1 MARNRRNKRSSRSIL
16 EVMSSKTFITLTIIL
31 AIIIVICSVTIFYRN
46 NKEKKILAEQRAEL
60 EKNIEAIFEETE
72 KNIANS
78 NNTVRDSIIRISAV
92 GDILCENSILEDA
105 YDKGTQNYD
114 FTSMFKNMSTFFADS
129 DITVGTMETN
139 YTDNKYSGY
148 GQRNSPISFAE
159 ALKNIGIDLVSIST
173 NHSLDYGIEG
183 LQETKRALEGIGY
196 DVVGD
201 NLGESRVKI
210 KTIKNTKIAF
220 LSYTYGFENQN
231 SKTKEEL
238 DSANIYNSEIAK
250 KDLEY
255 AKENADYSIIIMH
268 WGDAYSTKPNKEQQ
282 NIAKFLVEN
291 GADMILGNHASAVQK
306 MEVMQS
312 PEGKNVLVAYSL
324 GNYISGETMDI
335 SKIELVLNIELRK
348 SGETGEVVL
357 SKVDYTPIY
366 VLDRGTKAEN
376 RYELIDMKGTAK
388 AYAEG
393 NKKIV
398 NKETYNKLVEGLKKL
413 EGIIKWKQ
421 DLYH

>member
-1 MARNRRNKRSSRSIL
+1 MSRNRRNKRSSRGII

-78 NNTVRDSIIRISAV
+78 NNTIRDSTIRISAV

-105 YDKGTQNYD
+105 YDKNTNSYD
-114 FTSMFKNMSTFFADS
+114 FKSMFKNMSTFFADS

-139 YTDNKYSGY
+139 FTNNEYSGY
-148 GQRNSPISFAE
+148 GKRNGPISFAE
-159 ALKNIGIDLVSIST
+159 AIKNTGIDLVSIST

-183 LQETKRALEGIGY
+183 LQETKRALEGLEY

-231 SKTKEEL
+231 SKTKDEL
-238 DSANIYNSEIAK
+238 DSANMYNSEIAK
-250 KDLEY
+250 QDLEY
-255 AKENADYSIIIMH
+255 AKENADYSIVIMH

-306 MEVMQS
+306 MEIMQNS
-312 PEGKNVLVAYSL
+312 EGKNVLVAYSL

-348 SGETGEVVL
+348 NGETGEVVL
-357 SKVDYTPIY
+357 SKVDYKPIY
-366 VLDRGTKAEN
+366 VLDNGTKAED
-376 RYELIDMKGTAK
+376 RYELIDMKETAK

-398 NKETYNKLVEGLKKL
+398 NKATYNKLVEGIKKL
-413 EGIIKWKQ
+413 EGIIK
-421 DLYH
+421 

>member
-1 MARNRRNKRSSRSIL
+1 MARNRRNKRSSRGII
-16 EVMSSKTFITLTIIL
+16 EVMSSKTFINLTIIL
-31 AIIIVICSVTIFYRN
+31 AIIIVICSITIFYRN
-46 NKEKKILAEQRAEL
+46 DRERKILAEQRAEL

-78 NNTVRDSIIRISAV
+78 NNTIRDSIIRISAV

-105 YDKGTQNYD
+105 YDKDTQNYD

-201 NLGESRVKI
+201 NLGENRVKI

-231 SKTKEEL
+231 SKTKDEL
-238 DSANIYNSEIAK
+238 DSANLYNSEIAK

-255 AKENADYSIIIMH
+255 AKANADYSIIIMH

-306 MEVMQS
+306 MEIMQNS
-312 PEGKNVLVAYSL
+312 EGKNVLVAYSL

-348 SGETGEVVL
+348 NGETGEVVL
-357 SKVDYTPIY
+357 SKVDYKPIY
-366 VLDRGTKAEN
+366 VLDNGTKAED
-376 RYELIDMKGTAK
+376 R
-388 AYAEG
+388 
-393 NKKIV
+393 
-398 NKETYNKLVEGLKKL
+398 
-413 EGIIKWKQ
+413 
-421 DLYH
+421 

>member
-1 MARNRRNKRSSRSIL
+1 MSRNRRNKRSSRSIL

-268 WGDAYSTKPNKEQQ
+268 WGDAYSIKPNKEQQ

-398 NKETYNKLVEGLKKL
+398 NKETYNKLAEGLKKL
-413 EGIIKWKQ
+413 EGIIK
-421 DLYH
+421 

>member
-1 MARNRRNKRSSRSIL
+1 MSRNRRNKRSSKSIL
-16 EVMSSKTFITLTIIL
+16 EVMSLKTFITLTIIL

-357 SKVDYTPIY
+357 SKVDYMPIY

-413 EGIIKWKQ
+413 EGIIK
-421 DLYH
+421 

>member
-1 MARNRRNKRSSRSIL
+1 MSRNRRNKRSSRSIL

-46 NKEKKILAEQRAEL
+46 DKEKKILAEQRAEL

-105 YDKGTQNYD
+105 YDKDTQNYD

-139 YTDNKYSGY
+139 YTDDKYSGY
-148 GQRNSPISFAE
+148 GQRNSPTSFAE

-231 SKTKEEL
+231 SKTKDEL
-238 DSANIYNSEIAK
+238 DSANMYNSEIAK
-250 KDLEY
+250 QDLEY

-306 MEVMQS
+306 MEIMQNA
-312 PEGKNVLVAYSL
+312 EEKNVLVAYSL

-366 VLDRGTKAEN
+366 VLDRGTKAED

-398 NKETYNKLVEGLKKL
+398 NKATYNKLVEGLKKL
-413 EGIIKWKQ
+413 EGIIK
-421 DLYH
+421 

>member
-1 MARNRRNKRSSRSIL
+1 MSRNRRNKRNIRKIL
-16 EVMSSKTFITLTIIL
+16 NLREITPFFITAIIL
-31 AIIIVICSVTIFYRN
+31 ATIIVICSTTIIYRN
-46 NKEKKILAEQRAEL
+46 KQDEELLARQRIEL

-78 NNTVRDSIIRISAV
+78 NNTIRDSTIRISAV

-105 YDKGTQNYD
+105 YDKNTNSYD
-114 FTSMFKNMSTFFADS
+114 FKSMFKNMSTFFEDS
-129 DITVGTMETN
+129 DITVGTMEANFTN
-139 YTDNKYSGY
+139 NEYSGY
-148 GQRNSPISFAE
+148 GKRNGPISFAE
-159 ALKNIGIDLVSIST
+159 AIKSTGIDLVSIST

-183 LQETKRALEGIGY
+183 LQETKRALEGLEY

-210 KTIKNTKIAF
+210 KTIKSTKIAF

-231 SKTKEEL
+231 SKTKDEL
-238 DSANIYNSEIAK
+238 DSANMYNSEIAK
-250 KDLEY
+250 QDLEY
-255 AKENADYSIIIMH
+255 AKENADYSIVIMH
-268 WGDAYSTKPNKEQQ
+268 WGNAYSTKPNKEQQ

-306 MEVMQS
+306 MEIMQNA
-312 PEGKNVLVAYSL
+312 EGKNVLVAYSL

-366 VLDRGTKAEN
+366 VLDRGTKAED

-398 NKETYNKLVEGLKKL
+398 NKATYNKLVEGLKKL
-413 EGIIKWKQ
+413 EGIIK
-421 DLYH
+421 

>member
-139 YTDNKYSGY
+139 YTDDKYSGY
-148 GQRNSPISFAE
+148 GQRNSPTSFAE

-306 MEVMQS
+306 MEIMQNA
-312 PEGKNVLVAYSL
+312 EGKNVLVAYSL

-348 SGETGEVVL
+348 SGKTGEVVL

-366 VLDRGTKAEN
+366 VLDRGTKAED

-398 NKETYNKLVEGLKKL
+398 NKATYNKLVEGLKKL
-413 EGIIKWKQ
+413 EGIIK
-421 DLYH
+421 

>member
-201 NLGESRVKI
+201 NLEESRVKI

-413 EGIIKWKQ
+413 EGIIK
-421 DLYH
+421 

>member
-1 MARNRRNKRSSRSIL
+1 MSRNRRNKRSSRSIL

-78 NNTVRDSIIRISAV
+78 NNTVRDSIIRMSAV

-413 EGIIKWKQ
+413 EGIIK
-421 DLYH
+421 

>member
-1 MARNRRNKRSSRSIL
+1 MSRNRRNKRNIRKIL
-16 EVMSSKTFITLTIIL
+16 NLREITPFFITAIIL
-31 AIIIVICSVTIFYRN
+31 AAIIVICSTTIIYRN
-46 NKEKKILAEQRAEL
+46 KQDEELLARQRIEL

-78 NNTVRDSIIRISAV
+78 NNTIRDSTIRISAV

-105 YDKGTQNYD
+105 YDKNTNSYD
-114 FTSMFKNMSTFFADS
+114 FKSMFKNMSTFFADS

-139 YTDNKYSGY
+139 FTNNEYSGY
-148 GQRNSPISFAE
+148 GKRNGPISFAE
-159 ALKNIGIDLVSIST
+159 AIKNTGIDLVSIST

-183 LQETKRALEGIGY
+183 LQETKRALEGLEY

-231 SKTKEEL
+231 SKTKDEL
-238 DSANIYNSEIAK
+238 DIANMYNSDIAK
-250 KDLEY
+250 QDLEY
-255 AKENADYSIIIMH
+255 AKENADYSIVIMH

-306 MEVMQS
+306 MEIMQNS
-312 PEGKNVLVAYSL
+312 EGKNVLVAYSL

-348 SGETGEVVL
+348 NGETGEVVL
-357 SKVDYTPIY
+357 SKVDYKPIY
-366 VLDRGTKAEN
+366 VLDNGTKAEN
-376 RYELIDMKGTAK
+376 RYELIDMKETAK

-398 NKETYNKLVEGLKKL
+398 NKATYNKLVEGLKKL
-413 EGIIKWKQ
+413 EGIIK
-421 DLYH
+421 

>member
-1 MARNRRNKRSSRSIL
+1 MSRNRRNKRSSRSIL

-413 EGIIKWKQ
+413 EGIIK
-421 DLYH
+421 

>member
-1 MARNRRNKRSSRSIL
+1 MSRNRRNKRSSRSIL

-139 YTDNKYSGY
+139 YTDDKYSGY
-148 GQRNSPISFAE
+148 GQRNSPTSFAE

-231 SKTKEEL
+231 SKTKDEL
-238 DSANIYNSEIAK
+238 DSANMYNSEIAK

-306 MEVMQS
+306 MEIIQN

-348 SGETGEVVL
+348 IGETGEVVL

-366 VLDRGTKAEN
+366 VLDNGTKAEN

-398 NKETYNKLVEGLKKL
+398 NKATYNKLVEGLKKL
-413 EGIIKWKQ
+413 EGIIK
-421 DLYH
+421 

>member
-1 MARNRRNKRSSRSIL
+1 MSRNRRNKRSSRSIL

-183 LQETKRALEGIGY
+183 LQETERALEGIGY

-413 EGIIKWKQ
+413 EGIIK
-421 DLYH
+421 

>member
-31 AIIIVICSVTIFYRN
+31 AIIIVICSITIFYRN
-46 NKEKKILAEQRAEL
+46 DRERKILAEQRAEL

-78 NNTVRDSIIRISAV
+78 NNIIRDSIIRISAV

-105 YDKGTQNYD
+105 YDKDTQNYD

-139 YTDNKYSGY
+139 YTDNKYLGY

-201 NLGESRVKI
+201 NLGENRVKI

-231 SKTKEEL
+231 SKTKDEL

-255 AKENADYSIIIMH
+255 AKANADYSIIIMH

-306 MEVMQS
+306 MEIMQNS
-312 PEGKNVLVAYSL
+312 EGKNVLVAYSL

-348 SGETGEVVL
+348 SGETGKVML
-357 SKVDYTPIY
+357 SRVDYTPIY
-366 VLDRGTKAEN
+366 VLDNGTKAEN

-398 NKETYNKLVEGLKKL
+398 NKATYNKLVDGLKKL
-413 EGIIKWKQ
+413 EGIIK
-421 DLYH
+421 

>member
-1 MARNRRNKRSSRSIL
+1 MSRNRRNKRSSRSIL

-268 WGDAYSTKPNKEQQ
+268 WGDAYSIKPNKEQQ

-376 RYELIDMKGTAK
+376 RYELIDMKGTDK

-413 EGIIKWKQ
+413 EGIIK
-421 DLYH
+421 

>member
-1 MARNRRNKRSSRSIL
+1 MSRNRRNKRSSRSIL

-114 FTSMFKNMSTFFADS
+114 FTPMFKNMSTFFADS

-312 PEGKNVLVAYSL
+312 PEEKNVLVAYSL

-413 EGIIKWKQ
+413 EGIIK
-421 DLYH
+421 

>member
-46 NKEKKILAEQRAEL
+46 DKEKKILAEQRAEL

-306 MEVMQS
+306 MEIMQS

-413 EGIIKWKQ
+413 EGIIK
-421 DLYH
+421 

>member
-1 MARNRRNKRSSRSIL
+1 MSRNRRNKRSSRSIL

-291 GADMILGNHASAVQK
+291 GADMILENHASAVQK

-413 EGIIKWKQ
+413 EGIIK
-421 DLYH
+421 

>member
-1 MARNRRNKRSSRSIL
+1 MSRNRRNKRNIRKIL
-16 EVMSSKTFITLTIIL
+16 NLREITPFFITAIIL
-31 AIIIVICSVTIFYRN
+31 ATIIVICSTTIIYRN
-46 NKEKKILAEQRAEL
+46 KQDEELLARQRIEL

-78 NNTVRDSIIRISAV
+78 NNTIRDSTIRISAV

-105 YDKGTQNYD
+105 YDKNTNNYD
-114 FTSMFKNMSTFFADS
+114 FKSMFKNMSTFFADS

-139 YTDNKYSGY
+139 FTNNEYSGY
-148 GQRNSPISFAE
+148 GKRNGPISFAE
-159 ALKNIGIDLVSIST
+159 AIKNTGIDLVSIST

-183 LQETKRALEGIGY
+183 LQETKRALEGLEY

-210 KTIKNTKIAF
+210 KTIKGTKIAF

-231 SKTKEEL
+231 SKTKDEL
-238 DSANIYNSEIAK
+238 DSANMYNSEIAK
-250 KDLEY
+250 QDLEY
-255 AKENADYSIIIMH
+255 AKENADYSIVIMH

-282 NIAKFLVEN
+282 NIANFLVEN

-306 MEVMQS
+306 MEIMQN

-324 GNYISGETMDI
+324 GNYISGETMEI
-335 SKIELVLNIELRK
+335 SKIELVLNIELRR

-357 SKVDYTPIY
+357 SKVDYKPIY
-366 VLDRGTKAEN
+366 VLDNGTKAEN
-376 RYELIDMKGTAK
+376 RYELIDMKETAK

-398 NKETYNKLVEGLKKL
+398 NKATYNKLVEGLKKL
-413 EGIIKWKQ
+413 EGIIK
-421 DLYH
+421 

>member
-1 MARNRRNKRSSRSIL
+1 MSRNRRNKRSSRSIL
-16 EVMSSKTFITLTIIL
+16 EVMISKTFITLTIIL

-413 EGIIKWKQ
+413 EGIIK
-421 DLYH
+421 

>member
-1 MARNRRNKRSSRSIL
+1 MSRNRRNKRNIRKIL
-16 EVMSSKTFITLTIIL
+16 NLREITPFFITAIIL
-31 AIIIVICSVTIFYRN
+31 AAIIVICSTTIIYRN
-46 NKEKKILAEQRAEL
+46 KQDEELLARQRIEL

-78 NNTVRDSIIRISAV
+78 NNTIRDSTIRISAV

-105 YDKGTQNYD
+105 YNKNTNSYD
-114 FTSMFKNMSTFFADS
+114 FKSMFKNMSTFFADS

-139 YTDNKYSGY
+139 FTNNEYSGY
-148 GQRNSPISFAE
+148 GKRNGPISFAE
-159 ALKNIGIDLVSIST
+159 AIKNTGIDLVSIST

-183 LQETKRALEGIGY
+183 LQETKRALEGLEY

-231 SKTKEEL
+231 SKTKDEL
-238 DSANIYNSEIAK
+238 DIANMYNSDIAK
-250 KDLEY
+250 QDLEY
-255 AKENADYSIIIMH
+255 AKENADYSIVIMH

-306 MEVMQS
+306 MEIMQNS
-312 PEGKNVLVAYSL
+312 EGKNVLVAYSL

-348 SGETGEVVL
+348 NGETGEVVL
-357 SKVDYTPIY
+357 SKVDYKPIY
-366 VLDRGTKAEN
+366 VLDNGTKAEN
-376 RYELIDMKGTAK
+376 RYELIDMKETEK

-398 NKETYNKLVEGLKKL
+398 NKATYNKLVEGLKKL
-413 EGIIKWKQ
+413 EGIIK
-421 DLYH
+421 

>member
-1 MARNRRNKRSSRSIL
+1 MSRNRRNKRSSKSIL
-16 EVMSSKTFITLTIIL
+16 EVMSLKTFITLTIIL

-255 AKENADYSIIIMH
+255 AKENANYSIIIMH

-413 EGIIKWKQ
+413 EGIIK
-421 DLYH
+421 

>member
-1 MARNRRNKRSSRSIL
+1 MSRNRRNKRSSRSIL

-268 WGDAYSTKPNKEQQ
+268 WGDAYSIKPNKEQQ

-393 NKKIV
+393 NKKTV

-413 EGIIKWKQ
+413 EGIIK
-421 DLYH
+421 

>member
-16 EVMSSKTFITLTIIL
+16 EVMNSKTFITLTIIL
-31 AIIIVICSVTIFYRN
+31 AIIIVVCSVTIFYRN
-46 NKEKKILAEQRAEL
+46 DKERKILAEQRAEL

-105 YDKGTQNYD
+105 YDKDTQNYD

-139 YTDNKYSGY
+139 YTDDKYSGY
-148 GQRNSPISFAE
+148 GQRNSPTSFAE

-231 SKTKEEL
+231 NKTKDEL
-238 DSANIYNSEIAK
+238 DSANMYNSEIAK
-250 KDLEY
+250 QDLEY

-282 NIAKFLVEN
+282 NIAKFLIEN

-398 NKETYNKLVEGLKKL
+398 NKATYNKLVEGLKKL
-413 EGIIKWKQ
+413 EGIIK
-421 DLYH
+421 

>member
-1 MARNRRNKRSSRSIL
+1 MSRNRRNKRSSRSIL

-268 WGDAYSTKPNKEQQ
+268 WGDAYSIKPNKEQQ

-306 MEVMQS
+306 MKVMQS

-413 EGIIKWKQ
+413 EGIIK
-421 DLYH
+421 

>member
-1 MARNRRNKRSSRSIL
+1 MARNRRNKRSSRGII
-16 EVMSSKTFITLTIIL
+16 EVMSSKTFINLTIIL

-78 NNTVRDSIIRISAV
+78 NNTIRDSIIRISAV

-105 YDKGTQNYD
+105 YDKDTQNYD
-114 FTSMFKNMSTFFADS
+114 YTSMFKNMSTFFADS
-129 DITVGTMETN
+129 DITVGAMETN

-201 NLGESRVKI
+201 NLGENRVKI

-231 SKTKEEL
+231 SKTKDEL
-238 DSANIYNSEIAK
+238 DSANLYNSEIAK

-255 AKENADYSIIIMH
+255 AKANADYSIIIMH

-306 MEVMQS
+306 MEIMQNL
-312 PEGKNVLVAYSL
+312 EGKNVLVAYSL

-348 SGETGEVVL
+348 SGETGEVML
-357 SKVDYTPIY
+357 SRVDYTPIY
-366 VLDRGTKAEN
+366 VLDNGTKAEN

-398 NKETYNKLVEGLKKL
+398 NKATYNKLVEGLKKL
-413 EGIIKWKQ
+413 EGIIK
-421 DLYH
+421 

>member
-1 MARNRRNKRSSRSIL
+1 MSRNRRNKRNIRKIL
-16 EVMSSKTFITLTIIL
+16 NLREITPFFITAIIL
-31 AIIIVICSVTIFYRN
+31 ATIIVICGTTIIYRN
-46 NKEKKILAEQRAEL
+46 KQDEELLARQRIEL

-78 NNTVRDSIIRISAV
+78 NNTIRDSTIRISAV
-92 GDILCENSILEDA
+92 GDILCENSIL
-105 YDKGTQNYD
+105 
-114 FTSMFKNMSTFFADS
+114 ADS

-139 YTDNKYSGY
+139 FTNNEYSGY
-148 GQRNSPISFAE
+148 GKRNGPISFAE
-159 ALKNIGIDLVSIST
+159 AIKSTGIDLVSIST

-183 LQETKRALEGIGY
+183 LQETKRALEGLEY

-210 KTIKNTKIAF
+210 KTIKSTKIAF

-231 SKTKEEL
+231 SKTKDEL
-238 DSANIYNSEIAK
+238 DSANMYNSEIAK
-250 KDLEY
+250 QDLEY
-255 AKENADYSIIIMH
+255 AKENADYSIVIMH

-282 NIAKFLVEN
+282 NIANFLVEN

-306 MEVMQS
+306 MEIMQN

-324 GNYISGETMDI
+324 GNYISGETMEI
-335 SKIELVLNIELRK
+335 SKIELVLNIELRRR
-348 SGETGEVVL
+348 GETGEVIL
-357 SKVDYTPIY
+357 SKVDYKPIY
-366 VLDRGTKAEN
+366 VLDNGTKAED
-376 RYELIDMKGTAK
+376 RYELIDMKETAK

-413 EGIIKWKQ
+413 EGIIK
-421 DLYH
+421 

>member
-1 MARNRRNKRSSRSIL
+1 MSRNRRNKRSSRSIL

-183 LQETKRALEGIGY
+183 LQETKRALEGIEY

-210 KTIKNTKIAF
+210 KKIKNTKIAF

-413 EGIIKWKQ
+413 EGIIK
-421 DLYH
+421 

>member
-1 MARNRRNKRSSRSIL
+1 MSRNRRNKRSSRSIL

-282 NIAKFLVEN
+282 NVAKFLVEN

-413 EGIIKWKQ
+413 EGIIK
-421 DLYH
+421 

>member
-1 MARNRRNKRSSRSIL
+1 MSRNRRNKRSSRSIL

>member
-1 MARNRRNKRSSRSIL
+1 MSRNRRNKRSSRSIL

-268 WGDAYSTKPNKEQQ
+268 WGDAYSIKPNKEQQ

-357 SKVDYTPIY
+357 RKVDYTPIY

-413 EGIIKWKQ
+413 EGIIK
-421 DLYH
+421 

>member
-139 YTDNKYSGY
+139 YTDDKYSGY
-148 GQRNSPISFAE
+148 GQRNSPTSFAE

-231 SKTKEEL
+231 SKTKDEL

-250 KDLEY
+250 QDLEY

-306 MEVMQS
+306 MEIMQNA
-312 PEGKNVLVAYSL
+312 EGKNVLVAYSL

-366 VLDRGTKAEN
+366 VLDRGTKAED

-398 NKETYNKLVEGLKKL
+398 NKATYNKLVEGLKKL
-413 EGIIKWKQ
+413 EGIIK
-421 DLYH
+421 

>member
-1 MARNRRNKRSSRSIL
+1 MSRNRRNKRSSRSIL

-173 NHSLDYGIEG
+173 NHSLDYGKEG

-413 EGIIKWKQ
+413 EGIIK
-421 DLYH
+421 

>member
-1 MARNRRNKRSSRSIL
+1 MSRNRRNKRSSRSIL

-139 YTDNKYSGY
+139 YTDNKYAGY

-413 EGIIKWKQ
+413 EGIIK
-421 DLYH
+421 

>member
-114 FTSMFKNMSTFFADS
+114 FMSMFKNMSTFFANS

-413 EGIIKWKQ
+413 EGIIK
-421 DLYH
+421 

>member
-1 MARNRRNKRSSRSIL
+1 MARNRRNKRSSRNIL

-31 AIIIVICSVTIFYRN
+31 VIIIVICSITIFYRN
-46 NKEKKILAEQRAEL
+46 DKEKKILAEQRIEL

-78 NNTVRDSIIRISAV
+78 NNTSRNSIIRISAV
-92 GDILCENSILEDA
+92 GDILCENDMLKDA
-105 YDKGTQNYD
+105 YDKNTGNYD
-114 FTSMFKNMSTFFADS
+114 FTSMFKNMSTFFSNS

-139 YTDNKYSGY
+139 FTNNEYSGY
-148 GQRNSPISFAE
+148 GKRNGPISFAE
-159 ALKNIGIDLVSIST
+159 AIKNTGIDLVSIST

-183 LQETKRALEGIGY
+183 LQETKRALEGLEY

-231 SKTKEEL
+231 SKTKDEL
-238 DSANIYNSEIAK
+238 DSANMYNSEIAK
-250 KDLEY
+250 QDLEY

-306 MEVMQS
+306 MEIIQN

-348 SGETGEVVL
+348 IGETGEVVL

-366 VLDRGTKAEN
+366 VLDNGTKAEN

-398 NKETYNKLVEGLKKL
+398 NKATYNKLVEGLKKL
-413 EGIIKWKQ
+413 EGIIK
-421 DLYH
+421 

>member
-1 MARNRRNKRSSRSIL
+1 MSRNRRNKRSSRSIL

-357 SKVDYTPIY
+357 SEVDYTPIY

-413 EGIIKWKQ
+413 EGIIK
-421 DLYH
+421 

>member
-1 MARNRRNKRSSRSIL
+1 MSRNRRNKRSSRSIL

-282 NIAKFLVEN
+282 NMAKFLVEN

-312 PEGKNVLVAYSL
+312 PEEKNVLVAYSL

-413 EGIIKWKQ
+413 EGIIK
-421 DLYH
+421 